1 TPSPRFSKE
10 SVVEKELRI
19 LILEDVAAHAELME
33 RELRKAEMVFS
44 ARRVATRAAFLAAL
58 GDFSPD
64 LILADYALPSF
75 DGIAALSIAREQC
88 PAVPFVFVS
97 GAIGEELAIETLKQG
112 ATDYVLKQRLARLAP
127 AARRALREA
136 EERAA
141 RRQAEDA
148 LRKAHDDLESW
159 SKERTALLEI
169 NNAIVTNLDR
179 PSLFRSITQ
188 SLGRIL
194 PFDRAALLLY
204 QPERDSLRVA
214 ALEGPLTAKRHGAVG
229 TEIDRQGSHAGWA
242 LDHKQCLL
250 RRDLA
255 EGLQFPIEEKILA
268 EGIRSYIV
276 APLIGKEKP
285 LGTLNV
291 GSETPR
297 RYCEDDALFLLEVA
311 GQVALAIE
319 NMLAYEEIA
328 SLKLQLE
335 QENIYLQEEIRTEH
349 NFEEIVGR
357 SDAIRKVLQAIETV
371 APTGATM
378 LILGETGTGKE
389 LVARAAHNLSRQKDQ
404 PLVKVNCAALAATL
418 IESELFGHEKG
429 AFTGALARKIGR
441 FELANGGTIFLDEIG
456 DLPLELQAKLLR
468 VLQEGEFERVGG
480 SQTIKACVRVIAAT
494 NRNLTEAVKAGSFR
508 SDLFY
513 RLNVFPLTLPSLRE
527 RREDIPLLAGHFLS
541 RFAKKLG
548 RQLERVS
555 KESMDRLMRYDWPGN
570 VRELVSVIE
579 RAAILARGPVVH
591 VEDSLDL
598 RLRAAADSPG
608 LGKLEDV
615 ERAHIIRVL
624 EETNWMIDG
633 PRGAALILGLHSNT
647 LRSRMQKLGIR
658 KLTMS
663 ARES

>member
-1 TPSPRFSKE
+1 
-10 SVVEKELRI
+10 VNKELRI

-33 RELRKAEMVFS
+33 RELRNAEMVFS
-44 ARRVATRAAFLAAL
+44 ARRVVTRAAFFAAL
-58 GDFSPD
+58 RDFNPD
-64 LILADYALPSF
+64 LILADYSLPSF
-75 DGIAALSIAREQC
+75 DGITALSIAQEQC
-88 PAVPFVFVS
+88 SDVPFVFVS
-97 GAIGEELAIETLKQG
+97 GALGEELAIETLKQG
-112 ATDYVLKQRLARLAP
+112 ATDYVLKQRLERLAP
-127 AARRALREA
+127 AVRRALREA

-148 LRKAHDDLESW
+148 LRKAYDELEIW
-159 SKERTALLEI
+159 LKERTALLEI
-169 NNAIVTNLDR
+169 NNAIITNLDR
-179 PSLFRSITQ
+179 PALFRSITQ
-188 SLGRIL
+188 SLKEIL
-194 PFDRAALLLY
+194 PFDRAVLMLY

-214 ALEGPLTAKRHGAVG
+214 ALEGHLIARQYGAIG
-229 TEIDRQGSHAGWA
+229 TEISREGTHVGWA

-255 EGLQFPIEEKILA
+255 EELQFPIEEKILA

-276 APLIGKEKP
+276 APLIGKGKP

-291 GSETPR
+291 GSEIPR
-297 RYCEDDALFLLEVA
+297 RYSEDDALFLLGVA

-328 SLKLQLE
+328 ALKSQLE

-349 NFEEIVGR
+349 NFEEIVGQ
-357 SDAIRKVLQAIETV
+357 SAAIRKVLQAIETV
-371 APTGATM
+371 APTGATV
-378 LILGETGTGKE
+378 LICGETGTGKE
-389 LVARAAHNLSRQKDQ
+389 LVARAVHNLSPQKDK
-404 PLVKVNCAALAATL
+404 PLVKVNCAALVTGL

-429 AFTGALARKIGR
+429 AFTGALARKLGR

-480 SQTIKACVRVIAAT
+480 SQTIKVSVRVIAAT

-513 RLNVFPLTLPSLRE
+513 RLNVFPLTLPALRE
-527 RREDIPLLAGHFLS
+527 RREDIPLLVTYFLS
-541 RFAKKLG
+541 RFARKLG
-548 RQLERVS
+548 KPLERLS
-555 KESMDRLMRYDWPGN
+555 KESMERLLRWDWPGN

-598 RLRAAADSPG
+598 RLRAAVDTSV
-608 LGKLEDV
+608 LERLEDI
-615 ERAHIIRVL
+615 ERAHILRVL
-624 EETNWMIDG
+624 EQTHWMIDG
-633 PRGAALILGLHSNT
+633 PRGAGLILGLHPNT
-647 LRSRMQKLGIR
+647 LRSRMQKLGIK
-658 KLTMS
+658 KLS
-663 ARES
+663 IAASVSP

>member
-1 TPSPRFSKE
+1 VK
-10 SVVEKELRI
+10 KDLRI
-19 LILEDVAAHAELME
+19 LILEDVSAHAELME
-33 RELRKAEMVFS
+33 RELRKGEMVFS

-58 GDFSPD
+58 GDFNPD
-64 LILADYALPSF
+64 LILADYSLPSF
-75 DGIAALSIAREQC
+75 DGIAALSIAQEQC
-88 PAVPFVFVS
+88 PDVPFIFVS
-97 GAIGEELAIETLKQG
+97 GAIGEELAIESLKQG
-112 ATDYVLKQRLARLAP
+112 ATDYVLKQRLSRLSP

-148 LRKAHDDLESW
+148 LRTACDELELW
-159 SKERTALLEI
+159 LKERTALLEI

-179 PSLFRSITQ
+179 PSLFKAITQ
-188 SLGRIL
+188 SLGQIL
-194 PFDRAALLLY
+194 PFDRAVLMLY

-214 ALEGPLTAKRHGAVG
+214 ALEGPLTARRYGAVG
-229 TEIDRQGSHAGWA
+229 TEIDRQGSHSGWA

-255 EGLQFPIEEKILA
+255 EEHQFPVEEKILA
-268 EGIRSYIV
+268 EGIRSYII

-297 RYCEDDALFLLEVA
+297 RYSEDDSMFLMGVA
-311 GQVALAIE
+311 SQVTLAIE

-328 SLKLQLE
+328 ALKARLE

-349 NFEEIVGR
+349 NFEEIVGQ
-357 SDAIRKVLQAIETV
+357 SAAVRKALQAVETV
-371 APTGATM
+371 APTGATV

-389 LVARAAHNLSRQKDQ
+389 LVARAVHNLSPQKDK
-404 PLVKVNCAALAATL
+404 PLVKVNCAALASTL

-480 SQTIKACVRVIAAT
+480 SQTIKVSVRVIAAT
-494 NRNLTEAVKAGSFR
+494 NRNLAEAVRAGSFR

-513 RLNVFPLTLPSLRE
+513 RLNVFPLTLPALRE
-527 RREDIPLLAGHFLS
+527 RREDLPLLVSHFLS
-541 RFAKKLG
+541 RCAKKFG
-548 RQLERVS
+548 KPLERLS
-555 KESMDRLMRYDWPGN
+555 RESMDRLMRYNWPGN
-570 VRELVSVIE
+570 VRELLSVIE

-598 RLRAAADSPG
+598 RLRADADGHG
-608 LGKLEDV
+608 LEKLDDL
-615 ERAHIIRVL
+615 ERSHIIRVL
-624 EETNWMIDG
+624 EETNWIIDG
-633 PRGAALILGLHSNT
+633 PRGAALILGLHPNT
-647 LRSRMQKLGIR
+647 LRSRMQKLGIKR
-658 KLTMS
+658 LSGAAS
-663 ARES
+663 AP

>member
-1 TPSPRFSKE
+1 MQ
-10 SVVEKELRI
+10 KELRI
-19 LILEDVAAHAELME
+19 LILEDVAAHAELIE
-33 RELRKAEMVFS
+33 RELRKAEIIFS
-44 ARRVATRAAFLAAL
+44 ARCVAIREAFLAAL
-58 GDFSPD
+58 GDFNPD
-64 LILADYALPSF
+64 LILADYSLPSF
-75 DGIAALSIAREQC
+75 DGIAALSIAQEQC
-88 PAVPFVFVS
+88 PTVPFVFVS
-97 GAIGEELAIETLKQG
+97 GALGEELAIETLKQG
-112 ATDYVLKQRLARLAP
+112 ATDYVLKQRLERLVP
-127 AARRALREA
+127 AVRRALREA

-148 LRKAHDDLESW
+148 LRKAHDELEAW
-159 SKERTALLEI
+159 LKERTALLEI
-169 NNAIVTNLDR
+169 NNAIITNLDR
-179 PSLFRSITQ
+179 TALFRSIAQ
-188 SLGRIL
+188 SLGEIL
-194 PFDRAALLLY
+194 PFDRAVLMLY

-214 ALEGPLTAKRHGAVG
+214 ALEGRLIARQYGAIG
-229 TEIDRQGSHAGWA
+229 TEIGREGTHAGWA

-250 RRDLA
+250 RHDLV
-255 EGLQFPIEEKILA
+255 EELQFPIEEKLLA

-276 APLIGKEKP
+276 APLIGKGKP

-297 RYCEDDALFLLEVA
+297 RYCEDDALFLLGVA

-328 SLKLQLE
+328 ALKLQLE

-349 NFEEIVGR
+349 NFEEIVGQC
-357 SDAIRKVLQAIETV
+357 AAVRKALQAVETV
-371 APTGATM
+371 APTGATV

-389 LVARAAHNLSRQKDQ
+389 LIARAVHNLSPQKDK

-429 AFTGALARKIGR
+429 AFTGALSRKIGR
-441 FELANGGTIFLDEIG
+441 FELAHGGTIFLDEIG

-480 SQTIKACVRVIAAT
+480 SQTIKVSVRVIAAT

-513 RLNVFPLTLPSLRE
+513 RLNVFPLTLPALRE
-527 RREDIPLLAGHFLS
+527 RREDIPLLVSHFLS
-541 RFAKKLG
+541 RTGRKLG
-548 RQLERVS
+548 KPLERLS
-555 KESMDRLMRYDWPGN
+555 KESMERLMRYDWPGN

-598 RLRAAADSPG
+598 RLRAAADTPG
-608 LGKLEDV
+608 LGKLEDI
-615 ERAHIIRVL
+615 ERAHILRVL
-624 EETNWMIDG
+624 EQTNWMIDG
-633 PRGAALILGLHSNT
+633 PRGAALILGLHPNT
-647 LRSRMQKLGIR
+647 LRSRMQKLGIK
-658 KLTMS
+658 KLSS
-663 ARES
+663 AASVIP

>member
-1 TPSPRFSKE
+1 M
-10 SVVEKELRI
+10 EKELRI

-33 RELRKAEMVFS
+33 RELRKAGMKFS
-44 ARRVATRAAFLAAL
+44 AKHVATRAAFVAAL
-58 GDFSPD
+58 CDFNPD

-75 DGIAALSIAREQC
+75 DGFAALSIAREQC
-88 PAVPFVFVS
+88 SAVPFVFVS

-112 ATDYVLKQRLARLAP
+112 ATDYVLKQRLTALAP

-141 RRQAEDA
+141 RRQAEAA
-148 LRKAHDDLESW
+148 LRKAHDELELW
-159 SKERTALLEI
+159 LKERTALLEI
-169 NNAIVTNLDR
+169 NNAIITNLDR
-179 PSLFRSITQ
+179 ATLFKAITQ
-188 SLGRIL
+188 SLCQIL

-204 QPERDSLRVA
+204 QPERDNVRVA
-214 ALEGPLTAKRHGAVG
+214 AMEGALIAKQHGAVG
-229 TEIDRQGSHAGWA
+229 TEISRQGSHAGWA

-297 RYCEDDALFLLEVA
+297 RYCEEDAMFLQEVA

-328 SLKLQLE
+328 ALKSRLE
-335 QENIYLQEEIRTEH
+335 QENIYLQEEIKTEH
-349 NFEEIVGR
+349 NFEEIVGE
-357 SDAIRKVLQAIETV
+357 SAAIRKVLQAIETV
-371 APTGATM
+371 APTDATV

-404 PLVKVNCAALAATL
+404 PLVKVNCAALASTL

-429 AFTGALARKIGR
+429 AFTGAISRKIGR
-441 FELANGGTIFLDEIG
+441 FELADGGTIFLDEIG
-456 DLPLELQAKLLR
+456 ELPLELQVKLLR
-468 VLQEGEFERVGG
+468 VLQEGEFERVGA
-480 SQTIKACVRVIAAT
+480 SQTIRVSVRVLAAT
-494 NRNLTEAVKAGSFR
+494 NRNLAEAVKAGSFR
-508 SDLFY
+508 SDLYY
-513 RLNVFPLTLPSLRE
+513 RLNVFPLTLPALRE
-527 RREDIPLLAGHFLS
+527 RREDIPLLVGHLLR
-541 RFAKKLG
+541 RFTKKLG
-548 RQLERVS
+548 KPLERLS

-570 VRELVSVIE
+570 VRELLSVIE
-579 RAAILARGPVVH
+579 RAAILARGTVVH
-591 VEDSLDL
+591 VEAPLDL
-598 RLRAAADSPG
+598 RLRVEATA
-608 LGKLEDV
+608 LGKLEDL

-624 EETNWMIDG
+624 DETNWLVDG
-633 PRGAALILGLHSNT
+633 PRGAALILGLHPNT
-647 LRSRMQKLGIR
+647 LRSRMQKLGIK
-658 KLTMS
+658 KLSS
-663 ARES
+663 AASAL

>member
-1 TPSPRFSKE
+1 MK
-10 SVVEKELRI
+10 KELRI
-19 LILEDVAAHAELME
+19 LILEDMAAHAELME

-44 ARRVATRAAFLAAL
+44 AQRVATRDAFLAAL
-58 GDFSPD
+58 RDFNPD
-64 LILADYALPSF
+64 LILADYSLPSF
-75 DGIAALSIAREQC
+75 DGIAALSIAQDQC

-97 GAIGEELAIETLKQG
+97 GALGEELAIETLKQG
-112 ATDYVLKQRLARLAP
+112 ATDYVLKQRLVRLGP
-127 AARRALREA
+127 SVRRALREA

-148 LRKAHDDLESW
+148 LRKACDELEIW
-159 SKERTALLEI
+159 LKERTAILEI

-179 PSLFRSITQ
+179 PSLFKAITQ
-188 SLGRIL
+188 SLRQVL

-204 QPERDSLRVA
+204 QPERNCLRVA
-214 ALEGPLTAKRHGAVG
+214 AMEGPLTAKQHGAVG
-229 TEIDRQGSHAGWA
+229 TEINRQGSHAGWA

-250 RRDLA
+250 RDDLA

-291 GSETPR
+291 GSETPH
-297 RYCEDDALFLLEVA
+297 RYSEDDALFLLGVA
-311 GQVALAIE
+311 GQVTLAIE

-328 SLKLQLE
+328 ALKARLE

-349 NFEEIVGR
+349 NFEEIVGQ
-357 SDAIRKVLQAIETV
+357 SMAVRKVLQAIETV
-371 APTGATM
+371 APTHATV
-378 LILGETGTGKE
+378 LICGETGTGKE
-389 LVARAAHNLSRQKDQ
+389 LVARAVHNLSPQKNK
-404 PLVKVNCAALAATL
+404 PLVKVNCAALVNGL

-429 AFTGALARKIGR
+429 SFTGALARKIGR

-480 SQTIKACVRVIAAT
+480 SQTIQVSVRVIAAT

-508 SDLFY
+508 SDLFF
-513 RLNVFPLTLPSLRE
+513 RLNVFPLPLPALRE
-527 RREDIPLLAGHFLS
+527 RREDIPLLVSHFLS
-541 RFAKKLG
+541 RFTKKLG
-548 RQLERVS
+548 KPLERLS

-579 RAAILARGPVVH
+579 RAAILARSPVVH

-598 RLRAAADSPG
+598 RLQAAVDSPG
-608 LGKLEDV
+608 PGKLEDL

-624 EETNWMIDG
+624 EETNWIIDG
-633 PRGAALILGLHSNT
+633 PRGAALILGLHPNT
-647 LRSRMQKLGIR
+647 LRSRMQKLGIK
-658 KLTMS
+658 KLSSM
-663 ARES
+663 AGAP

>member
-1 TPSPRFSKE
+1 VK
-10 SVVEKELRI
+10 KELRI

-33 RELRKAEMVFS
+33 RELRNAEMVFS
-44 ARRVATRAAFLAAL
+44 ARRVATGAAFLASL
-58 GDFSPD
+58 HDFNPD
-64 LILADYALPSF
+64 LILADYSLPSF
-75 DGIAALSIAREQC
+75 DGVTALSIAREQC

-112 ATDYVLKQRLARLAP
+112 ATDYVLKRRLTALAP
-127 AARRALREA
+127 AVRRALREA

-148 LRKAHDDLESW
+148 LRKACDELEVW
-159 SKERTALLEI
+159 LKERTALLEI

-179 PSLFRSITQ
+179 PSLFRAITQ
-188 SLGRIL
+188 SLYQIL

-214 ALEGPLTAKRHGAVG
+214 ALEGPLTAKQYGAVG
-229 TEIDRQGSHAGWA
+229 TEINRRASHAGWA

-276 APLIGKEKP
+276 APLISKGKP

-291 GSETPR
+291 GSETPH
-297 RYCEDDALFLLEVA
+297 RYSEDDALFLQGVA
-311 GQVALAIE
+311 AQVTLAVE

-328 SLKLQLE
+328 ALKARFE
-335 QENIYLQEEIRTEH
+335 QENIYLQEEIKTEH
-349 NFEEIVGR
+349 NFEEIVGQ
-357 SDAIRKVLQAIETV
+357 SAAIRKVMQAIETV
-371 APTGATM
+371 APTDATV
-378 LILGETGTGKE
+378 LICGETGTGKE
-389 LVARAAHNLSRQKDQ
+389 LVARAVHNLSPQKDK
-404 PLVKVNCAALAATL
+404 PLVKVNCAALVNGL

-441 FELANGGTIFLDEIG
+441 FELADGGTIFLDEIG

-480 SQTIKACVRVIAAT
+480 SQTIRVRVRVIAAT
-494 NRNLTEAVKAGSFR
+494 NRNLTEAVRAGSFR

-527 RREDIPLLAGHFLS
+527 RREDIPLLVNHFLS
-541 RFAKKLG
+541 RSTKKLG
-548 RQLERVS
+548 KPLERLS
-555 KESMDRLMRYDWPGN
+555 RESMDRLMRYDWPGN

-579 RAAILARGPVVH
+579 RAAILARTPVVH

-598 RLRAAADSPG
+598 RLRAGVDGTG
-608 LGKLEDV
+608 LAKLEDL
-615 ERAHIIRVL
+615 ERAHIIHVL

-633 PRGAALILGLHSNT
+633 TRGAALILGLHPNT
-647 LRSRMQKLGIR
+647 LRSRMQKLGIKR
-658 KLTMS
+658 LSS
-663 ARES
+663 AANAP

>member
-1 TPSPRFSKE
+1 M
-10 SVVEKELRI
+10 EKELRI

-44 ARRVATRAAFLAAL
+44 AKHVATKEAFLEKL
-58 GDFSPD
+58 QYFNPD

-75 DGIAALSIAREQC
+75 DGISALSIAREQC
-88 PAVPFVFVS
+88 PAVPFIFVS
-97 GAIGEELAIETLKQG
+97 GAIGEELAIESLKQG

-136 EERAA
+136 EERVA

-148 LRKAHDDLESW
+148 LRTACDELEVW
-159 SKERTALLEI
+159 LKERTALLEI

-188 SLGRIL
+188 SLGQIL
-194 PFDRAALLLY
+194 PFDRAVLMLY

-214 ALEGPLTAKRHGAVG
+214 ALEGTLTARRYGAVG
-229 TEIDRQGSHAGWA
+229 TEIDRRGSHAGWA

-255 EGLQFPIEEKILA
+255 EELQFPIEEKILA

-297 RYCEDDALFLLEVA
+297 RYCEDDAMFLLGVA
-311 GQVALAIE
+311 GQVTLAIE

-328 SLKLQLE
+328 ALKLQLE

-349 NFEEIVGR
+349 NFEEIVGG
-357 SDAIRKVLQAIETV
+357 SAAVRKALQAVETV
-371 APTGATM
+371 APTGATV

-389 LVARAAHNLSRQKDQ
+389 LIARAVHNLSPQKDK
-404 PLVKVNCAALAATL
+404 PLVKVNCAALASTL

-429 AFTGALARKIGR
+429 AFTGALSRKIGR

-480 SQTIKACVRVIAAT
+480 SQTIKVSVRVIAAT
-494 NRNLTEAVKAGSFR
+494 NRNLAEAVKAGSFR

-513 RLNVFPLTLPSLRE
+513 RLNVFPLTLPALRE
-527 RREDIPLLAGHFLS
+527 RSEDIPLLVSHFLS

-548 RQLERVS
+548 KPLERLS

-570 VRELVSVIE
+570 VRELLSVIE
-579 RAAILARGPVVH
+579 RATILARGPVVH

-598 RLRAAADSPG
+598 RLRAEADSPG
-608 LGKLEDV
+608 LGKLEDM
-615 ERAHIIRVL
+615 ERAHILRAL

-633 PRGAALILGLHSNT
+633 PRGAALILGIHPNT
-647 LRSRMQKLGIR
+647 LRSRMQKLGIK

-663 ARES
+663 A